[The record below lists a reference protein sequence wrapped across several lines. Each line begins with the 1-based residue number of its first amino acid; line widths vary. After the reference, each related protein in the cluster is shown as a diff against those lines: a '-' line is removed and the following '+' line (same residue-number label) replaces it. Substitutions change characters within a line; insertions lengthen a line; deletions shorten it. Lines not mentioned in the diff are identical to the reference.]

1 MLVYYERRPDGT
13 HELFDEL
20 KKLRKKR
27 VKRINAELDKAIK
40 SGDAEKIKKA
50 KERFLKEVGA
60 SELEYL
66 D

>member
-20 KKLRKKR
+20 KKSRKKR
-27 VKRINAELDKAIK
+27 VKRINAELDKAIE